1 MPDRIFV
8 DTNVLV
14 YFISDDKKK
23 KLKARDIIFTSE
35 EVFVSSQVI
44 SEFVSVCFSKKLLSS
59 DKTTSV
65 ASHFMEAL
73 NFSTVGE
80 ATIISALQ
88 IKKKAHCSFWDSLIV
103 AAALENNCSI
113 LYTED
118 MHDGQV
124 IDGKLTVRNPFK
136 S

>member
-8 DTNVLV
+8 DTNILV

-23 KLKARDIIFTSE
+23 KLKARDIIFSSE

-44 SEFVSVCFSKKLLSS
+44 SEFVSVCFSKKFLSS
-59 DKTTSV
+59 DKITSV

-80 ATIISALQ
+80 ATIKSALQ
-88 IKKKAHCSFWDSLIV
+88 TKKKIHCSFWDSLIV
-103 AAALENNCSI
+103 ASALENNCSI

-118 MHDGQV
+118 MNEGQV

-136 S
+136 